1 MARGPHPTASTPEA
15 LQVFKEDIDYQV
27 RAGFC
32 KVISWEDLTKLRPKN
47 LKISPVA
54 CIPQT
59 GRRGRIILDLLFPVF
74 QEADGVV
81 TAMQASVNDT
91 TVLQAPSGPV
101 KEIGKVLP
109 RLLQYMRDTP
119 AGLHIVFSKL
129 ATAMAFGNSSYRG
142 KTAKTLR
149 MCCHNK
155 QGHQSKLWSHQRCKW
170 DGWRARPCSAPSWNW
185 PRT

>member
-1 MARGPHPTASTPEA
+1 
-15 LQVFKEDIDYQV
+15 LQVFKEDINYQV

-59 GRRGRIILDLLFPVF
+59 GWRGRIILHLSFPVF
-74 QEADGVV
+74 QEVDGVV
-81 TAMQASVNDT
+81 TATQASVNDT

-109 RLLQYMRDTP
+109 RLLQYMQDTP
-119 AGLHIVFSKL
+119 AGLHILFSKL
-129 ATAMAFGNSSYRG
+129 DISNGF
-142 KTAKTLR
+142 
-149 MCCHNK
+149 
-155 QGHQSKLWSHQRCKW
+155 W
-170 DGWRARPCSAPSWNW
+170 
-185 PRT
+185 